1 MSRESEAE
9 PAGGTQL
16 PGVLPEALFAELVAF
31 RRDVHMHPELGNQE
45 FRTTAAIK
53 ARLEKAGL
61 KPRVLSGGTG
71 LVCDIG
77 VEEDTPGVRAGAGAA
92 TTRQA
97 PGATT
102 TALTAPGTQT
112 PATATS
118 TAPGARAPLAA
129 APPAPGVKAPALAAS
144 GAPGTSASPDAA
156 PPAPGIEAP
165 GIQPPGIF
173 ALRAD
178 IDALPIPDTKATCA
192 YRSTVPDRAHACGHD
207 VHTTVVLGA
216 GLVLAELHRQGRLP
230 RPVRLIFQPAEE
242 ILPGGAADAIEDGVL
257 DGVGRIIAVHC
268 DPRVDAGKI
277 GLREGAITSACDRLE
292 IALDGPGGHTARP
305 HLTTDLVTAA
315 ARVVVDVPAL
325 VGRRVDTRAGLAVT
339 WGRIEC
345 GHAPNV
351 IPQHAE
357 LSGTVRCLDIE
368 AWRAA
373 PDIVVAA
380 IDEVANM
387 HHAKSEIN
395 YVRGVPPVVNDP
407 EVTGLLRDAMT
418 ARRGADSVEGTEQS
432 LGGEDFSWYLE
443 QVPGAMA
450 RLGVRTPGERT
461 VRDLHQ
467 GNFDAD
473 EHAITV
479 GVELFTAAALLD
491 AATRTA

>member
-1 MSRESEAE
+1 MSRESEADPSE
-9 PAGGTQL
+9 RAL
-16 PGVLPEALFAELVAF
+16 PGTLPEALRAELVAF
-31 RRDVHMHPELGNQE
+31 RRDMHMHPELGNQE

-61 KPRVLSGGTG
+61 TPRVLAVGTG
-71 LVCDIG
+71 LICDIG
-77 VEEDTPGVRAGAGAA
+77 IEEGEPVSGV
-92 TTRQA
+92 
-97 PGATT
+97 PI
-102 TALTAPGTQT
+102 
-112 PATATS
+112 
-118 TAPGARAPLAA
+118 LAM
-129 APPAPGVKAPALAAS
+129 
-144 GAPGTSASPDAA
+144 
-156 PPAPGIEAP
+156 
-165 GIQPPGIF
+165 
-173 ALRAD
+173 RAD
-178 IDALPIPDTKATCA
+178 IDALPIPDTKTECA

-242 ILPGGAADAIEDGVL
+242 VLPGGAADAIACGAL

-268 DPRVDAGKI
+268 DPRVDAGFI

-292 IALDGPGGHTARP
+292 ITLDGPGGHTARP

-315 ARVVVDVPAL
+315 ARVVTDVPAL

-339 WGRIEC
+339 WGRIES

-368 AWRAA
+368 AWRQA

-380 IDEVANM
+380 IDEVANL
-387 HHAKSEIN
+387 HRAKSEIN
-395 YVRGVPPVVNDP
+395 YVRGVPPVVNDGD
-407 EVTGLLRDAMT
+407 VTGLLREAMY
-418 ARRGADSVEGTEQS
+418 ARRGEGSVENTEQS

-443 QVPGAMA
+443 RVPGAMA
-450 RLGVRTPGERT
+450 RLGVRPPGERT

-467 GNFDAD
+467 GDFDAD
-473 EHAITV
+473 ESAITV

-491 AATRTA
+491 AATRDV